1 METESG
7 RKRRRTTEI
16 DGSSSEEAATSA
28 PDGLAVW
35 TRVEAMTSRV
45 FATARSSVYARGQSG
60 GDDQS
65 LRIELYCTVL
75 LVCALKAVL
84 LRFDFLRR

>member
-1 METESG
+1 METESV
-7 RKRRRTTEI
+7 RKRCRKAEI

-28 PDGLAVW
+28 PVGLGVW

-60 GDDQS
+60 GDETPS
-65 LRIELYCTVL
+65 ITWYRTVL
-75 LVCALKAVL
+75 YPWALKADL
-84 LRFDFLRR
+84 LRFFSR